1 VRPHSRHGVTT
12 AEVELMTLGV
22 GIDLCDV
29 ARMEREL
36 AREDGGFRDEV
47 FSAAE
52 IAYCEAMHRPA
63 LHYAAR
69 FAAKEAVFKAL
80 TAAGVPGATW
90 RDVEIARGPAG
101 EPRVV
106 LHGAVGRAAQER
118 GVGAVAVS
126 LSHTRELAAACA
138 AAESGEGSG

>member
-1 VRPHSRHGVTT
+1 
-12 AEVELMTLGV
+12 MTLGV
-22 GIDLCDV
+22 GIDLCDI

-36 AREDGGFRDEV
+36 ARAGGGFRDQV
-47 FSAAE
+47 FSPAE

-80 TAAGVPGATW
+80 SAAGVVGATW
-90 RDVEIARGPAG
+90 RDVEIERGPTG

-106 LHGAVGRAAQER
+106 LHGAIGLAARER

-126 LSHTRELAAACA
+126 LSHTGELAAACA
-138 AAESGEGSG
+138 AVESGEASG

>member
-1 VRPHSRHGVTT
+1 
-12 AEVELMTLGV
+12 MTLGV
-22 GIDLCDV
+22 GIDLCDI

-36 AREDGGFRDEV
+36 AREDGGFRDQV
-47 FSAAE
+47 FGPAE

-63 LHYAAR
+63 MHYAAR

-80 TAAGVPGATW
+80 TAAGVTGATW
-90 RDVEIARGPAG
+90 RDVEILRGPAG

-106 LHGAVGRAAQER
+106 LHGAVGRLAHER
-118 GVGAVAVS
+118 GVGEVAVS

-138 AAESGEGSG
+138 AVEWENGAARRVEGGE